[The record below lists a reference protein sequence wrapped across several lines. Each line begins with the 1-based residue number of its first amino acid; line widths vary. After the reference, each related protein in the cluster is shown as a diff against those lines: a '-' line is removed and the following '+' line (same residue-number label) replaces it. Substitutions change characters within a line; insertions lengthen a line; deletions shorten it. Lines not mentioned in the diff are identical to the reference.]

1 MSTSAF
7 DVNRERVIQ
16 IAAGLFAKKGYH
28 GTGIAE
34 LGATAGLGR
43 GALYHYIESKEALL
57 YAISKNQIDVVNLHA
72 EKALSANLGAEDLL
86 REMARGLL
94 RNITEHQAEWAVF
107 FRDHGALTGERRDR
121 VIVAR
126 ERYESYWRQALD
138 RGVTAGALRP
148 MPRLL
153 VRGILGMF
161 NSTCLWFEPNGETTA
176 EALADEFLDALLY
189 GIHNPRGAAVPRS
202 CLA

>member
-1 MSTSAF
+1 MSTSSF
-7 DVNRERVIQ
+7 NVNRERVIA
-16 IAAGLFAKKGYH
+16 IAAGLFARKGYH

-34 LGATAGLGR
+34 LGTAAGLGR
-43 GALYHYIESKEALL
+43 GALYHYIESKEAVL
-57 YAISKNQIDVVNLHA
+57 YAISKKQIDIVCLQA
-72 EKALSANLGAEDLL
+72 EKALSAHLGAEELL

-138 RGVTAGALRP
+138 RGVTAGVLRA
-148 MPRLL
+148 MPPLL

-161 NSTCLWFEPNGETTA
+161 NSTCLWFEPDGETTA
-176 EALADEFLDALLY
+176 EALANEFLDALLY
-189 GIHNPRGAAVPRS
+189 GIHKPG
-202 CLA
+202 